1 VIFEQRIESSS
12 PLVPRYFAI
21 IPNSVVMNRIAT
33 ILEQIEPRLRR
44 QLPKMLFER
53 KVDDS
58 NCQAIFVASSSALSI
73 FDRKHILL
81 GGVLSR

>member
-1 VIFEQRIESSS
+1 LDNESKA
-12 PLVPRYFAI
+12 VGRWFRDI

-33 ILEQIEPRLRR
+33 ILEQIEPRLRL

-73 FDRKHILL
+73 FDRKHIFLR
-81 GGVLSR
+81 GVLSR